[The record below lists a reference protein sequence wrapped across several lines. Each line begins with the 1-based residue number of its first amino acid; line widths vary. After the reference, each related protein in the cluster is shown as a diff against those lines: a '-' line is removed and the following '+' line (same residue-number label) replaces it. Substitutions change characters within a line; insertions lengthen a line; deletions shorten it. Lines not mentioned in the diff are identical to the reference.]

1 MCAFPKLFNTF
12 DKSFILQ
19 FLASDKGMTVTGIS
33 GPYESHNRSGWKPK
47 HQGPGF
53 AVPRWKVSTVK
64 ITVLGALN
72 AWADV
77 KIVFVSVVSF
87 SSVNGTSVDQIF
99 ASCLVG
105 ICVSELIGF
114 LDLRVQMLQQTR
126 TGINSSFGSLF
137 PVIRTCK
144 TFDFEHYLFQTW
156 YTHKHIFI
164 FIYITESK
172 HFTDAYIIHIYL

>member
-12 DKSFILQ
+12 DKSFIFQ
-19 FLASDKGMTVTGIS
+19 FLASEKGMTVTGIP

-47 HQGPGF
+47 HQVPGF

-77 KIVFVSVVSF
+77 KIVCVSVVSF
-87 SSVNGTSVDQIF
+87 LSVNGTTVDQIF

-105 ICVSELIGF
+105 ICVSLLDFLIWGF
-114 LDLRVQMLQQTR
+114 KCYNKPAQVSILHLVLCFQSFVPAKRLSLNIIFFRSDIP
-126 TGINSSFGSLF
+126 IN
-137 PVIRTCK
+137 
-144 TFDFEHYLFQTW
+144 
-156 YTHKHIFI
+156 I
-164 FIYITESK
+164 FIYLFI
-172 HFTDAYIIHIYL
+172 